1 MNAAISLGVRW
12 LLIAAVLSLLFFPRL
27 HAADPSARPP
37 PSAYLSGWVAELNID
52 DNPGLEDEEHSFAFG
67 FGVVVRVNEHLD
79 LGMDVFGSSAEFDNA
94 TVGAPFFGTIS
105 GDMDLSLDGLV
116 LRGQGV
122 FPLRWFEP
130 FVGVGI
136 GWGRAR
142 MSVSGTLL
150 GFPGEVEEKDSGIL
164 YEFAA
169 GAGFTLTRKVQLVLE
184 YRDLLMEADFDDLS
198 DGDVDIGGK
207 IYALGLRFH
216 F

>member
-1 MNAAISLGVRW
+1 MNAAINLAVRW
-12 LLIAAVLSLLFFPRL
+12 LLIPAVLSLLFCQRL
-27 HAADPSARPP
+27 HAANPPARPP
-37 PSAYLSGWVAELNID
+37 PSGYVTGWLAELNID

-67 FGVVVRVNEHLD
+67 FGVAVRVNEHLD

-94 TVGAPFFGTIS
+94 TVGAPFLGTIS
-105 GDMDLSLDGLV
+105 GDMDLSVDGLV

-122 FPLRWFEP
+122 YPLRWFEP

-136 GWGRAR
+136 GWGRAE
-142 MSVSGTLL
+142 MSVSGTQL
-150 GFPGEVEEKDSGIL
+150 GFPVEAEEKDSGIL

-169 GAGFTLTRKVQLVLE
+169 GAAFTLKGKVQLVLE